1 MELIKD
7 MWNCGWPERLMLAV
21 IIFMVLLMVLLMV
34 AVIYESVKEQE
45 RWEEF
50 SAAHACKKVGEMSG
64 STQTGVGFGMTANG
78 QMGTLVTT
86 TSTPSKTGWLCDDGV
101 TYWR

>member
-7 MWNCGWPERLMLAV
+7 MWNDGWPGRLILAFL
-21 IIFMVLLMVLLMV
+21 IFLVLLIPVG
-34 AVIYESVKEQE
+34 IYGSVKEQE

-50 SAAHACKKVGEMSG
+50 SAAHACKKVSEISG
-64 STQTGVGFGMTANG
+64 STQTGVGVGMTANG
-78 QMGTLVTT
+78 QMGTVVTT
-86 TSTPSKTGWLCDDGV
+86 TSTPSKTGWLCEDGV

>member
-7 MWNCGWPERLMLAV
+7 MWDDGWTGRLILAFL
-21 IIFMVLLMVLLMV
+21 IFVVLLIP
-34 AVIYESVKEQE
+34 AVIYGSVKEQE
-45 RWEEF
+45 QWDAF
-50 SAAHACKKVGEMSG
+50 ATAHACKKVGEMSG
-64 STQTGVGFGMTANG
+64 STQTGVGFGMTASG
-78 QMGTLVTT
+78 QMGTVVTT

>member
-7 MWNCGWPERLMLAV
+7 MWNDGWSGRLVLV
-21 IIFMVLLMVLLMV
+21 FLIFLVLLIPV
-34 AVIYESVKEQE
+34 VIYGSVKEQE

-50 SAAHACKKVGEMSG
+50 SAAHACKKVSEMSG

-78 QMGTLVTT
+78 QMGTVVTT
-86 TSTPSKTGWLCDDGV
+86 TSTPSKTGWLCEDGV

>member
-7 MWNCGWPERLMLAV
+7 MWNDGWTGRLILAFLIFVVML
-21 IIFMVLLMVLLMV
+21 IP
-34 AVIYESVKEQE
+34 AVIYGSVKEQE

-50 SAAHACKKVGEMSG
+50 SRAHACKKVGEMSG
-64 STQTGVGFGMTANG
+64 SIQSGVGFGMTANG
-78 QMGTLVTT
+78 KMGTVVTT
-86 TSTPSKTGWLCDDGV
+86 TSTASKTGWLCNDGV